1 MTIAVSSPVFR
12 EGDEIPR
19 RFTGDGVDVSPPLDF
34 TGLPEQTAEL
44 AVLVEDP
51 DAPSGTFTHWVMWG
65 IDPEL
70 SGLGEGEAP
79 TGAVQGR
86 NDFGKRVYR
95 GPIPPRGR
103 SHRYVFEVLALSEP
117 LRLAAGA
124 SAVELR
130 RAAAGKVLASGR
142 LTGRYQRG

>member
-1 MTIAVSSPVFR
+1 M
-12 EGDEIPR
+12 
-19 RFTGDGVDVSPPLDF
+19 SPPLNF

-51 DAPSGTFTHWVMWG
+51 DAPTGTFTHWVMWG
-65 IDPEL
+65 IEPDL

-86 NDFGKRVYR
+86 NDFGRRAYG
-95 GPIPPRGR
+95 GPSPPRGR

-117 LRLAAGA
+117 LGLAEGA
-124 SAVELR
+124 SAADLR
-130 RAAAGKVLASGR
+130 RATAGKVLASGR
-142 LTGRYQRG
+142 LTGRYRRG